1 MRTIKVLL
9 ADDHAVVR
17 DGLRALLE
25 AQGDIR
31 VVAQASNGIEVVE
44 LARQTSPDVA
54 VLDIAMPDL
63 NGIEATRQVREC
75 CPQTQVVILSIH
87 ATAEHIRRALDV
99 GALGY
104 LLKESA
110 GSEVITAVRSV
121 HERNRYLSR
130 KVADIALDEYDGQL
144 QAEDPLTVLSG
155 REREVFFMMVN
166 GKTSAE
172 AAQILSLSPKS
183 VETYRSRIMHKLD
196 IHDLPS
202 LVKFAIQNGLI
213 SLE

>member
-1 MRTIKVLL
+1 MSKIKALL

-31 VVAQASNGIEVVE
+31 VVALASNGIEAVQ
-44 LARQTSPDVA
+44 LARQSNPDVA
-54 VLDIAMPDL
+54 VMDIAMPDL
-63 NGIEATRQVREC
+63 DGVEATRQIRELN
-75 CPQTQVVILSIH
+75 PQTQVVILSIH

-110 GSEVITAVRSV
+110 GSEVVTAVRSV
-121 HERNRYLSR
+121 YEGKHYLGR
-130 KVADIALDEYDGQL
+130 KVADMVREGSTGQF
-144 QAEDPLTVLSG
+144 QPEDPLAVLSR

-166 GKTSAE
+166 GKTSTE
-172 AAQILSLSPKS
+172 AAQILSLSSKS
-183 VETYRSRIMHKLD
+183 VETYRSRIMKKLD

-202 LVKFAIQNGLI
+202 LVKFALQHGLI